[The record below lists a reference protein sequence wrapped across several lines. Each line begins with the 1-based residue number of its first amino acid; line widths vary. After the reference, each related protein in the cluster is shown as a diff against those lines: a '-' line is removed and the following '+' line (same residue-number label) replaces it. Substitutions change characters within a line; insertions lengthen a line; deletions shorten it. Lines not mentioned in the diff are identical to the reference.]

1 MKEEVVELS
10 SDQLERVD
18 EIYNATHEL
27 LKVFVESEDLEWDM
41 QLIGPVADYIASW
54 LVKQG
59 KQVRF
64 PAVVETDEGL
74 KTLDFWEGE

>member
-27 LKVFVESEDLEWDM
+27 LKVFVESEALEWDM